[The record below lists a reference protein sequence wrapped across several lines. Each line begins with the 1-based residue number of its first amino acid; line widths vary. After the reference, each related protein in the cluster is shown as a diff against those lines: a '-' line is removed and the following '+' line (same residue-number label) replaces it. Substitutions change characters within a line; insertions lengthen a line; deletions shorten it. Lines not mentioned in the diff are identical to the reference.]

1 MSRVDQYGVRHVT
14 ADDPVTPEG
23 NAHIA
28 ACAECRAAFPS
39 ATAPVPTRRRRPW
52 GILIPLWILALAAL
66 PFAIMFVSAFFRGLF
81 LGH

>member
-28 ACAECRAAFPS
+28 ACAECRTAFPS
-39 ATAPVPTRRRRPW
+39 AAAAPTTKRRRPW
-52 GILIPLWILALAAL
+52 GILIPLWIIALAAL
-66 PFAIMFVSAFFRGLF
+66 PFVIMFAAAFFRGLI